1 MKSKEKNK
9 EQLMG
14 KLVKLRKQITE
25 LKKSEINI
33 NRYKKNT

>member
-1 MKSKEKNK
+1 MKGKKNK
-9 EQLMG
+9 EKLMDQ
-14 KLVKLRKQITE
+14 LVKLRKQITE